1 MKIPYI
7 FLIFLILIVIISSSS
22 ISFAEDFHIQRW
34 IIEANLLK
42 NGDLKVLEDISFNF
56 TSNFNEVYRHIVWE
70 RMDSIEDLSVS
81 EVTNGQAIP
90 YREVDNAKKADK
102 NNFTSRA
109 TDKDLELKIFAPS
122 MDEIKTFRIQYLLK
136 NVAIKHSD
144 TGEFHYKFLGQR
156 NNTPIDYLSINLH
169 LPSFDRNKISIF
181 AHGSQQARIYFSDE
195 TVKTEVNDIKP
206 NEFIDNRILF
216 PLEYIL
222 TSNNIGNKDFNL
234 IIEEERSFSEK
245 LEKEREE
252 KEEREK
258 FLSKFSIYF
267 ILLAFLFI
275 FFILYKLINKKTIF
289 RNRQISSSKICKR
302 T

>member
-1 MKIPYI
+1 MKTPYI

-22 ISFAEDFHIQRW
+22 ISFAEDLHIQRW

-42 NGDLKVLEDISFNF
+42 NGDLKILEDISFNF
-56 TSNFNEVYRHIVWE
+56 TNSFNGVYRNINLE
-70 RMDSIEDLSVS
+70 KIDSIEDLSVS
-81 EVTNGQAIP
+81 EVTNSQAIP
-90 YREVDNAKKADK
+90 YREVDNAKKTDK
-102 NNFTSRA
+102 NKFTSKL
-109 TDKDLELKIFAPS
+109 TDKNLELKILAPS
-122 MDEIKTFRIQYLLK
+122 MDKIRTFRIQYLLK
-136 NVAIKHSD
+136 NVAKKHSD
-144 TGEFHYKFLGQR
+144 TGEFHYKFLGKG

-169 LPSFDRNKISIF
+169 LPKFDRNKISIF

-195 TVKTEVNDIKP
+195 IVKTEVNDINS

-216 PLEYIL
+216 PIEYIL

-245 LEKEREE
+245 IEREREE
-252 KEEREK
+252 KKEKEK

-267 ILLAFLFI
+267 IFLAFIFM
-275 FFILYKLINKKTIF
+275 FFILYKLIKKKTIF
-289 RNRQISSSKICKR
+289 ENRQITSSKICKK